1 MYKWSLLL
9 CCLTGT
15 LHGEEYAYFNPPQE
29 WKVIEHVDSL
39 VKITFVGKPKKN
51 CNPLINLA
59 TEKVSISLKE
69 YVSIVQKNCEADPNR
84 EWRDLGHFSTL
95 AGQGRL
101 IEIIRKTTGGDLS
114 QLQLILVKNGSA
126 YVITTSCAKEE
137 FLGLSHL
144 FYTTLKSFTVTS
156 DLIQVIKK
164 KEEKEKL
171 THLYTQALK
180 DFPKEIPLPPTK
192 IGNRW
197 KNALLTTARTH
208 LFLDKKFQ
216 KEAWLPLEKTILHNY
231 AEMGNYWK
239 ILLLKDIKNKLISPQ
254 DLNYAQ
260 DKDFT
265 DDRRFWSHFSTPW
278 SRTEPRSF

>member
-1 MYKWSLLL
+1 MMCKWSLLL
-9 CCLTGT
+9 CCLIGM
-15 LHGEEYAYFNPPQE
+15 LQAEEYAYFNPPQD
-29 WKVIEHVDSL
+29 WKVIEHADSL

-69 YVSIVQKNCEADPNR
+69 YVAIVQKNCAIDPNR
-84 EWRDLGHFSTL
+84 EWRDLGRFSTR
-95 AGQGRL
+95 AGEGRL
-101 IEIIRKTTGGDLS
+101 LEIIRKTTGGDLS
-114 QLQLILVKNGSA
+114 QLQLILVKNGTA

-137 FLGLSHL
+137 FLELSEL

-156 DLIQVIKK
+156 DLIQAIKK

-171 THLYTQALK
+171 SHLYAQALK
-180 DFPKEIPLPPTK
+180 DFPKEIPLPPTTL
-192 IGNRW
+192 GNRW
-197 KNALLTTARTH
+197 KNALLTAARAQ

-216 KEAWLPLEKTILHNY
+216 KEAWLPLEKIILNNY

-260 DKDFT
+260 DKDLT
-265 DDRRFWSHFSTPW
+265 DDRRFWSHFFTPW
-278 SRTEPRSF
+278 NRAKP